1 MHNDTLEKFPEAML
15 EFIKNS
21 EKLALTMDNPYSK
34 GSFEKICGLLGI
46 AKLELIHNIPDKANT
61 LFLQNLTFNIFSCDD
76 RDESR
81 PFTIVKRHED
91 GCVSN
96 YTVYPFKSGDEW
108 DDEDKSRID
117 MFISALY
124 LINDR
129 VRIATVAERFAVT
142 DNEMELYNLRY
153 FMKRT
158 GEMFVSGEI
167 REYCACRFNISQ
179 LSVINAKLGRN
190 GGTQI
195 MKRYVYGL
203 RDIIGEDGFISRL
216 GGDNF
221 ITLFKKDKR
230 EGVMRHLSGI
240 VLPVEFR
247 GIEEIFVSA
256 HAGYYNIDNDC
267 RSPFEVMEAIM
278 IAEIASRYNH
288 NAPYAEF
295 NEKLKKR
302 VEEKKLLES
311 LFYDAI
317 DKEEFLVYYQPKVN
331 LIDYTISGAEALCRW
346 KHNGEL
352 VPPFRFIPILE
363 QSHNICVLDFY
374 MLEHVCKDMRRWQD
388 SGLPLV
394 KISVNLSRMH
404 LGDEKLAERITEI
417 IDKYG
422 IPHEYIEIELTET
435 TTDVDFKE
443 LKKVVSSLHNVDIS
457 TSVDDFG
464 VGYSSL
470 NLIRDLPWNVL
481 KIDKSFLPDNE
492 DENKEAKRV
501 MLKYVISMAQE
512 LGLECIVEGVESTDQ
527 VELLKNCSCF
537 RAQGYFFDKPLPVS
551 DFYKKLLDG
560 GKYELL
566 K

>member
-1 MHNDTLEKFPEAML
+1 MYDNISEKFSAAML
-15 EFIKNS
+15 DLIKNS
-21 EKLALTMDNPYSK
+21 EKLVSEADNPCLK
-34 GSFEKICGLLGI
+34 DAIENICGLLGI
-46 AKLELIHNIPDKANT
+46 AGLDVVYTIPDRANT
-61 LFLQNLTFNIFSCDD
+61 LFLHNETFSVFSCDG
-76 RDESR
+76 RDEDR
-81 PFTIVKRHED
+81 PFVIEKRHED

-96 YTVYPFKSGDEW
+96 YSVYPYKDGGEW
-108 DDEDKSRID
+108 ADEDKGRID
-117 MFISALY
+117 TFISALY
-124 LINDR
+124 VVHDR
-129 VRIATVAERFAVT
+129 LRIAAVAEKFAVM
-142 DNEMELYNLRY
+142 DSEMELYNLRY

-158 GEMFVSGEI
+158 GVMFANGEI
-167 REYCACRFNISQ
+167 REFCACRFNISQ

-195 MKRYVYGL
+195 MKRYIYGL
-203 RDIIGEDGFISRL
+203 RDIIGGDGFISRL

-221 ITLFKKDKR
+221 IALFRKNKK
-230 EGVMRHLSGI
+230 EEVIRHLSGI
-240 VLPVEFR
+240 LLSTEFR

-256 HAGYYNIDNDC
+256 HAGYYDVDNYC
-267 RSPFEVMEAIM
+267 RGPHEIMEFIL
-278 IAEIASRYNH
+278 IAEAASRH
-288 NAPYAEF
+288 SHGLPYAEF
-295 NEKLKKR
+295 NAELKKR
-302 VEEKKLLES
+302 SEARKLLES
-311 LFYDAI
+311 LFYEAV

-331 LIDYTISGAEALCRW
+331 LMDYTISGAEALCRW

-374 MLEHVCKDMRRWQD
+374 MLEHVCMDMRRWID
-388 SGLPLV
+388 DGLPLV

-404 LGDEKLAERITEI
+404 LGDEKLADRITDI
-417 IDKYG
+417 IDRYG

-443 LKKVVSSLHNVDIS
+443 LKKIVSSLHKVGIS

-481 KIDKSFLPDNE
+481 KIDKSFLPDDG
-492 DENKEAKRV
+492 DENKDAKKV

-512 LGLECIVEGVESTDQ
+512 LGLECIVEGVESPEQ
-527 VELLKNCSCF
+527 VELLKDCSCF

-551 DFYKKLLDG
+551 VFQRKLLEG
-560 GKYELL
+560 GKYQP
-566 K
+566 

>member
-1 MHNDTLEKFPEAML
+1 MPDNISEKFSAAML
-15 EFIKNS
+15 EFIQSS
-21 EKLALTMDNPYSK
+21 EKLVSAADNPCSK
-34 GSFEKICGLLGI
+34 GSIEKICGLLGI
-46 AKLELIHNIPDKANT
+46 AKLEVVYNIPDKANT
-61 LFLQNLTFNIFSCDD
+61 LFLQNETFSVFSRDGW
-76 RDESR
+76 DESR
-81 PFTIVKRHED
+81 PFTIAKRHED

-96 YTVYPFKSGDEW
+96 YSAYPYKDGGDW
-108 DDEDKSRID
+108 DNEDKSRIEA
-117 MFISALY
+117 FISAVY
-124 LINDR
+124 LVNDR
-129 VRIATVAERFAVT
+129 VRIAAAAEKFAVM

-153 FMKRT
+153 FMKRA
-158 GEMFVSGEI
+158 GAMFATGEI
-167 REYCACRFNISQ
+167 RECCACRFNISQ

-203 RDIIGEDGFISRL
+203 RDIIGGDGFISRL

-221 ITLFKKDKR
+221 VTLFKKDKK
-230 EGVMRHLSGI
+230 EEVIRHLSGI
-240 VLPVEFR
+240 ILSTEFR
-247 GIEEIFVSA
+247 GVEELFVSA
-256 HAGYYNIDNDC
+256 HAGYYDVDNYC
-267 RSPFEVMEAIM
+267 RGPYEIMEAIN
-278 IAEIASRYNH
+278 IAEIASRSSH
-288 NAPYAEF
+288 GAPYAEF
-295 NEKLKKR
+295 NDELKKR
-302 VEEKKLLES
+302 SEARKLLES

-363 QSHNICVLDFY
+363 QSHNICELDFY
-374 MLEHVCKDMRRWQD
+374 MLEHVCMDMRKWLD

-404 LGDEKLAERITEI
+404 LGDERLAERITEI

-422 IPHEYIEIELTET
+422 IPHKYIEIELTET

-443 LKKVVSSLHNVDIS
+443 LKKIVSSLHDVDIS

-481 KIDKSFLPDNE
+481 KIDKSFLPDDG

-512 LGLECIVEGVESTDQ
+512 LGLECIVEGVESPEQ

-551 DFYKKLLDG
+551 VFHRKLLDG
-560 GKYELL
+560 GKYEP
-566 K
+566 

>member
-1 MHNDTLEKFPEAML
+1 MPCNNSEKFSAAML

-21 EKLALTMDNPYSK
+21 EKLAPAEDNPCLK
-34 GSFEKICGLLGI
+34 GSIEKICGLLGI
-46 AKLELIHNIPDKANT
+46 AELEVVYNIPDKANT
-61 LFLQNLTFNIFSCDD
+61 LFLQNDTFSVFSRDD

-96 YTVYPFKSGDEW
+96 YSVYPYKDSGEW
-108 DDEDKSRID
+108 DSEDKSRID
-117 MFISALY
+117 TFISALY
-124 LINDR
+124 LVNDR
-129 VRIATVAERFAVT
+129 IRIAAVAEKFAVM
-142 DNEMELYNLRY
+142 DNKMELYNLRY
-153 FMKRT
+153 FMKRA
-158 GEMFVSGEI
+158 GEMFATGEI
-167 REYCACRFNISQ
+167 GEYCACRFNISQ
-179 LSVINAKLGRN
+179 LSVINSKLGRD

-203 RDIIGEDGFISRL
+203 RDIIGEGGFVSRL
-216 GGDNF
+216 GGDHF
-221 ITLFKKDKR
+221 VALFKKNKK
-230 EGVMRHLSGI
+230 EEVIRHLSGV
-240 VLPVEFR
+240 VLPTEFR
-247 GIEEIFVSA
+247 GIEELFVSA
-256 HAGYYNIDNDC
+256 HAGYYDIDSCC
-267 RSPFEVMEAIM
+267 RSPYEIMEAVT
-278 IAEIASRYNH
+278 IAEIASRYSH
-288 NAPYAEF
+288 GVPYAEF
-295 NEKLKKR
+295 NDELKKR
-302 VEEKKLLES
+302 SEAKKMLES
-311 LFYDAI
+311 LFYEAI

-346 KHNGEL
+346 QHNDEL

-394 KISVNLSRMH
+394 KVSVNLSRMH
-404 LGDEKLAERITEI
+404 LGDEGLAERITEI
-417 IDKYG
+417 IDKYD

-443 LKKVVSSLHNVDIS
+443 LKKIVSSLHSVDIS

-481 KIDKSFLPDNE
+481 KIDKSFLPDDG
-492 DENKEAKRV
+492 DENKKEKSV

-512 LGLECIVEGVESTDQ
+512 LGLECIVEGVESPEQ
-527 VELLKNCSCF
+527 VELLKNCGCF

-551 DFYKKLLDG
+551 VFYRKLLDG
-560 GKYELL
+560 GKYEP
-566 K
+566 